1 MDMLFLPAPKGLLLQ
16 VLAHN
21 PMFAALAEEALST

>member
-16 VLAHN
+16 LRAHN
-21 PMFAALAEEALST
+21 PMIPALAEAA